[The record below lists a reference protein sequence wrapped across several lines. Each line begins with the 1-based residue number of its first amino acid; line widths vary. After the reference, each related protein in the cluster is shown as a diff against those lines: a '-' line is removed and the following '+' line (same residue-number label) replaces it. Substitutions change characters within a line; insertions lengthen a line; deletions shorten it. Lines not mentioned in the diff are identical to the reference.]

1 MGNSNRSRRRAGG
14 GPPHRRRVWARKAAA
29 LTGLAGIILM
39 LLPGVAMAA
48 TYAKGQVWAPPQTK
62 LAATHAV
69 PGSYAPSTTA
79 RKSAPASKTY
89 QIPGVA
95 LPSAGTATASL
106 SRKVAAGSAGGRT
119 ASSTSTAAARVG
131 SSPVWVA
138 AATTGAA
145 APAKVQVRFVAPATA
160 RKAGFSSGLV
170 FGIARNDASTA
181 AGRVSVQLDPEL
193 LSGEGGGDLAQRLR
207 LVELPACALTT
218 PTVAACQ
225 TQTPVKSTFDAASGR
240 LVVSAP
246 LATGTAVSAATAT
259 HTATDLAVS
268 ARTTSAAAVN
278 ADVASPMT
286 VLAAVAA
293 PAGSA
298 GTYAA
303 TSIKASDDWSAGGST
318 GDFTYSYPITV
329 PGTLGGSAPSV
340 ALSYASS
347 AVDGETVA
355 SNAQVSDVGD
365 GWSGMSTFIE
375 RSYQPCSQDGIANS
389 SDTCWGYGG
398 HEVSL
403 SGGNLGGQMVWDDAT
418 STWHISGSDA
428 TVKLVA
434 GGSTVAGYNGA
445 YNGEYWVITT
455 EDGTRMYYGAG
466 KLPTAEG
473 GTGSDVATNSVST
486 EPVYC
491 PKTGDCDGAAAG
503 SASDFTANMP
513 YRWYLDFVVDPHGN
527 TTEYGYTQETN
538 YYARGSA
545 HTDTVYDRGAY
556 LDSISYGWRA
566 SDIATEGA
574 KPAPAAKVVFTESTR
589 CVVGSVVSVN
599 SVNTT
604 VTAAD
609 CASLTSTT
617 APFWPDVPQSELCA
631 STGACSNY
639 GMTYFSEMR
648 LTGITT
654 EVNTGSATSFTPTPV
669 DTYVLSQSLPAP
681 GDGTSPELR
690 LDSITRTGEDGGT
703 LAMPAV
709 SFGYIQMQNRV
720 PGAASWP
727 EMLHYRINAVYTETG
742 GVTNVTYSAPDCN
755 QSTTSPDLPTSSTDT
770 RLCYEE
776 YWTPADSTMI
786 SDWFEKY
793 TVSSVEQTD
802 SVGGSPPQYTNYTYV
817 GNPAW
822 HRNDSPLVPNAQR
835 TWDQWRGYGQVIT
848 ETGHAPD
855 PITETE
861 TTYLRGMQG
870 DFTNQTGTTTR
881 TWPDVTDT
889 NSDQV
894 PDLPQYAGY
903 TLETQT
909 FSQAGGKVVK
919 DDISLPWSATTATH
933 AETATGIPT
942 GVPSEQAYYV
952 EPQTDIDRGLLSTGQ
967 WRTTKTVDQYSST
980 TGLLTQTDNQ
990 GDTSLLNSAQST
1002 ETCSTVTYATPPT
1015 PITALDAGMT
1025 GLVGESTTVA
1035 VTSGSGIGT
1044 GTCPAKTAANTIADT
1059 RTFYDGTTSPN
1070 TVPAGGVGNVTKTE
1084 VLGPWSGSTETWTI
1098 ASSAPSGSTG
1108 FDVYGRQLS
1117 STDARGD
1124 TVTDAYTS
1132 PKPGTLP
1139 DQTSVTNVTAGNW
1152 TTTTALDQLR
1162 QLPISLVDQNGNST
1176 TESYDPLGRLTHV
1189 WLPGRATTSSASKVF
1204 TYSLGGQ
1211 TARTWTE
1218 TQVLRASGSYSSE
1231 FDIYDGFMQLLQ
1243 EQSTSLDSAASNGSN
1258 VTDHAYDSHGWEVK
1272 TTASPYYITA
1282 APSSSLYETTDAA
1295 VPGQTVTTY
1304 DGMGRATAS
1313 AFYSLGQPQW
1323 TTTTTYPGVEE
1334 SYTVP
1339 PTGGTAT
1346 ATFTDAQGRTT
1357 SSWQYHGDAATGNAA
1372 DATVTNYGYTTG
1384 SLPTGAVNAG
1394 SYDKVTTVTDASG
1407 HEWTQTTDAQGN
1419 QVATTDPDAGSSTAT
1434 YSPAGDLLTST
1445 DGNGTVVSYA
1455 YDALGRK
1462 VGQYNTATQSTANL
1476 LASWTYDSAPGGE
1489 GQLGSQSSYYN
1500 GSPYTQKTTG
1510 YNALGESLGVIT
1522 TIPAADGNLAN
1533 SYSVAYTYNAVTG
1546 APYTT
1551 TYGADGG
1558 LPAETVSDSY
1568 TVTGDLEN
1576 VTGSLNSGASSTD
1589 YLTAAVANPLG
1600 QVTRATVG
1608 DMPNQL
1614 VQTTNYDVDTD
1625 RATETFLDAENNSSS
1640 HLDDTSTYWNAAGQ
1654 ITAQNDVQDSGTNTD
1669 LQCYTYDGQ
1678 GRLTTAWTD
1687 TAGVS
1692 SAAAPSVPNI
1702 GGCVSATP
1710 SASTNGGP
1718 DPYWETYAYDP
1729 NGQSSGNRS
1738 TVTDYN
1744 TSGAVTSTQAY
1755 GYNTGVTGTTG
1766 QPDTLQTLNTTDG
1779 TGATVSNA
1787 AYKYNADGSTQNV
1800 TVTNAAGTITSNQNY
1815 TYDPTGRTTGIT
1827 DTTADTATNTASGYQ
1842 YDASGNLLLQT
1853 DTIAG
1858 KTTTLLYLPG
1868 EQLSMNSSGGITA
1881 LRYYDTGSGI
1891 TVIRDNTGNL
1901 TYQTGT
1907 SQGTGTLTISS
1918 ALTGEDRR
1926 SFTPYGNARGTTP
1939 TTWVDGRGFLDQPS
1953 DPATGLDLLGARDY
1967 DPASGHFLSR
1977 DPVLEATDPNQ
1988 IGGYTYAGD
1997 DPVNGS
2003 DASGM
2008 CPPDKCGEGV
2018 PKGSGSGYADGGDG
2032 GTTPPT
2038 GGATGSGGAGN
2049 TGGGR
2054 TGTAGSGPGGTALP
2068 AAVHR
2073 EILQLTQ
2080 QYIQE
2085 QTAYNQALAGGDS
2098 GNALLDYSA
2107 MMNTLQAITNAMT
2120 QSAPVG
2126 PAGGQPRAGTFN
2138 AMLCGRVGG
2147 IYCSGQPHLSGG
2159 SLMAA
2164 IHQAAHFARIIGNY
2178 SGNISTILGGGAIT
2192 LYGLSLIPG
2201 LDEVTGPLAIGAG
2214 ILSTGLSGV
2223 SAVAY
2228 YVGGNFKDGN
2238 TSLLVAGLGFAT
2250 GGMGSPAARIML
2262 RNSAAGDG
2270 FVAKGVVTLF
2280 GRGADASHQINNVA
2294 GLHFAAPGTLFG
2306 ATTILGSWNSDPG
2319 GDW

>member
-1 MGNSNRSRRRAGG
+1 
-14 GPPHRRRVWARKAAA
+14 
-29 LTGLAGIILM
+29 M

-48 TYAKGQVWAPPQTK
+48 TYAKGQVWSPPQTK
-62 LAATHAV
+62 LAAVHPV
-69 PGSYAPSTTA
+69 PRASEPSTTA
-79 RKSAPASKTY
+79 RKSFPAPKTY
-89 QIPGVA
+89 QVPAVA

-106 SRKVAAGSAGGRT
+106 PQAAAGERTAGGR
-119 ASSTSTAAARVG
+119 AAAAVAPAAARVG

-138 AATTGAA
+138 AATSGTA

-160 RKAGFSSGLV
+160 RKAGFTSGLV

-181 AGRVSVQLDPEL
+181 AGKVSVQLDPEL
-193 LSGEGGGDLAQRLR
+193 LSGEGGGDLAQRMR

-218 PTVAACQ
+218 PLVPACQ
-225 TQTPVKSTFDAASGR
+225 TQTPVRATVDAASGR
-240 LVVSAP
+240 LVVTTP
-246 LATGTAVSAATAT
+246 LASGTEVGASSATRMAA
-259 HTATDLAVS
+259 DLAVS
-268 ARTTSAAAVN
+268 TRPGATSTAADT
-278 ADVASPMT
+278 DVASPMT
-286 VLAAVAA
+286 VLTALDA

-329 PGTLGGSAPSV
+329 PSTLGGSAPSV

-355 SNAQVSDVGD
+355 ANAQVSDVGD

-428 TVKLVA
+428 TVKLET
-434 GGSTVAGYNGA
+434 GGANGA

-491 PKTGDCDGAAAG
+491 PNSGDCDKAPTG
-503 SASDFTANMP
+503 SGVFTANMP

-527 TTEYGYTQETN
+527 ATEYNYTQETN

-566 SDIATEGA
+566 SDIAAEGA

-589 CVVGSVVSVN
+589 CIVGSVVSVN
-599 SVNTT
+599 SANVT

-609 CASLTSTT
+609 CASLNSTS
-617 APFWPDVPQSELCA
+617 APFWPDVPQDELCA
-631 STGACSNY
+631 STGSCANDA
-639 GMTYFSEMR
+639 MTYFSEMR
-648 LTGITT
+648 LTGISTY
-654 EVNTGSATSFTPTPV
+654 VNTGSTTSFTPTEV
-669 DTYVLSQSLPAP
+669 DSYVLAQTLPPP
-681 GDGTSPELR
+681 GDGTSPELQ
-690 LDSITRTGEDGGT
+690 LNSITRTGDDGGS
-703 LAMPAV
+703 LPMPAV
-709 SFGYIQMQNRV
+709 TFYYTPGMPNRV

-727 EMLHYRINAVYTETG
+727 AMLHFRIAAIENETG
-742 GVTNVTYSAPDCN
+742 GVTNVTYSSPDCN
-755 QSTTSPDLPTSSTDT
+755 QSTSSPDLPTPSSDT

-793 TVSSVEQTD
+793 TVSQVEQTD
-802 SVGGSPPQYTNYTYV
+802 SVGGSPPQITKYLYPPN
-817 GNPAW
+817 GAAW

-848 ETGHAPD
+848 ETGTAPD

-881 TWPDVTDT
+881 TWPDVTD
-889 NSDQV
+889 SIGGQV

-909 FSQAGGKVVK
+909 FNQAGGKVAK

-942 GVPSEQAYYV
+942 GVPPEQAYYV
-952 EPQTDIDRGLLSTGQ
+952 EPQTDIDRGLLSNGN
-967 WRTTKTVDQYSST
+967 WRTTETVSQYSPT

-1002 ETCSTVTYATPPT
+1002 ETCSTVTYATPPAT
-1015 PITALDAGMT
+1015 GLNAGMT
-1025 GLVGESTTVA
+1025 GLVGESTTVS
-1035 VTSGSGIGT
+1035 VTSGT
-1044 GTCPAKTAANTIADT
+1044 GVGANACPAKTAANTVSDT
-1059 RTFYDGTTSPN
+1059 RTFYDGDATPGV
-1070 TVPAGGVGNVTKTE
+1070 VPAGGVGNVTE
-1084 VLGPWSGSTETWTI
+1084 VETLGPWSGSTETFTVK
-1098 ASSAPSGSTG
+1098 STSPSGSTG

-1117 STDARGD
+1117 ATDVRGD

-1132 PKPGTLP
+1132 TNPGTLP
-1139 DQTSVTNVTAGNW
+1139 NKTSVTNVTAGNW
-1152 TTTTALDQLR
+1152 TTTTSLDQLR
-1162 QLPISLVDQNGNST
+1162 QLPTSLVDPNGNST

-1189 WLPGRATTSSASKVF
+1189 WLPGRSTSLSASKVF

-1243 EQSTSLDSAASNGSN
+1243 EQSTSLDSEASNGSN

-1272 TTASPYYITA
+1272 TSSTPYYIST
-1282 APSSSLYETTDAA
+1282 APSSTFYPTTDAT

-1304 DGMGRATAS
+1304 DGMGRTTGS
-1313 AFYSLGQPQW
+1313 AFYSLSQPQW
-1323 TTTTTYPGVEE
+1323 STTTAYPGVDETT
-1334 SYTVP
+1334 TVP
-1339 PTGGTAT
+1339 PAGGTAT

-1357 SSWQYHGDAATGNAA
+1357 ASWQYHGDAATGNVA
-1372 DATVTNYGYTTG
+1372 DATVTSYAYTTG
-1384 SLPTGAVNAG
+1384 TLPTGAVNAG

-1407 HEWTQTTDAQGN
+1407 HEWTQATDAQGN

-1462 VGQYNTATQSTANL
+1462 VAQYNTATQSTANQ
-1476 LASWTYDSAPGGE
+1476 LATWTYDTAPGGK
-1489 GQLGSQSSYYN
+1489 GQLASQSSYYN
-1500 GSPYTQKTTG
+1500 GNAYTQTTTG
-1510 YNALGESLGVIT
+1510 YNALGESTGLTT
-1522 TIPAADGNLAN
+1522 TIPSAAGNLAN
-1533 SYSVAYTYNAVTG
+1533 TYNVAYAYNAVTG

-1558 LPAETVSDSY
+1558 LPAETVSDTY

-1576 VTGSLNSGASSTD
+1576 VTGSLNNGASSAD
-1589 YLTAAVANPLG
+1589 YLTAAVDNPLG

-1625 RATETFLDAENNSSS
+1625 RITETFLDAENNSSS
-1640 HLDDTSTYWNAAGQ
+1640 HLDDTSTYWNPAGQ

-1678 GRLTTAWTD
+1678 GRLTAAWTD

-1702 GGCVSATP
+1702 GGCVSTTP
-1710 SASTNGGP
+1710 SAATNGGP

-1744 TSGAVTSTQAY
+1744 TSGAVTSTQTY

-1779 TGATVSNA
+1779 TGTTVSNA
-1787 AYKYNADGSTQNV
+1787 TYKYNADGSTQNR
-1800 TVTNAAGTITSNQNY
+1800 TVTNAAGTTTSNQNY

-1827 DTTADTATNTASGYQ
+1827 DTAAGTASGYQ

-1858 KTTTLLYLPG
+1858 NTTTLLYLPD
-1868 EQLSMNSSGGITA
+1868 EQLTMNNSGGITA

-1891 TVIRDNTGNL
+1891 TIIRDNTGNL

-1907 SQGTGTLTISS
+1907 SQGTGTLTISDT
-1918 ALTGEDRR
+1918 LTGEDRR
-1926 SFTPYGNARGTTP
+1926 SFTPYGNTRGTTP

-1967 DPASGHFLSR
+1967 DPATGHFLSR
-1977 DPVLEATDPNQ
+1977 DPILEATDPNQ
-1988 IGGYTYAGD
+1988 LGGYTYAAD
-1997 DPVNGS
+1997 NPVNGS
-2003 DASGM
+2003 DPNGLSYNGN
-2008 CPPDKCGEGV
+2008 
-2018 PKGSGSGYADGGDG
+2018 GGDG
-2032 GTTPPT
+2032 GPCSTSN
-2038 GGATGSGGAGN
+2038 GGDCGGSGGNSSGAGGGGGGGGGNSTGSGGAGN
-2049 TGGGR
+2049 SGGAR
-2054 TGTAGSGPGGTALP
+2054 TGTAAPGSLGFVGPLTPSQVHQRFITAIRDLSDPTISNQIAGEAQAVIASGYLPNGTESPQLVSAYAAIDAVYDA
-2068 AAVHR
+2068 AAVHHPNPR
-2073 EILQLTQ
+2073 PSCGWQCHFRIVGNLASDLSTGTGAVAVIFTLATPACGAAGGIGAAICGGVAEGAGMIS
-2080 QYIQE
+2080 
-2085 QTAYNQALAGGDS
+2085 TASAGIASLAYLAGGD
-2098 GNALLDYSA
+2098 
-2107 MMNTLQAITNAMT
+2107 T
-2120 QSAPVG
+2120 QDSESNGLA
-2126 PAGGQPRAGTFN
+2126 F
-2138 AMLCGRVGG
+2138 G
-2147 IYCSGQPHLSGG
+2147 IGIVSGG
-2159 SLMAA
+2159 LGAWPTRIGGKA
-2164 IHQAAHFARIIGNY
+2164 FAGFMK
-2178 SGNISTILGGGAIT
+2178 GGM
-2192 LYGLSLIPG
+2192 
-2201 LDEVTGPLAIGAG
+2201 AG
-2214 ILSTGLSGV
+2214 IIKDSGAAAAKADPRYASSGTNVVAGVGQGTLPTALGVIGFNTTPWVDQQTGLSW
-2223 SAVAY
+2223 
-2228 YVGGNFKDGN
+2228 
-2238 TSLLVAGLGFAT
+2238 T
-2250 GGMGSPAARIML
+2250 
-2262 RNSAAGDG
+2262 
-2270 FVAKGVVTLF
+2270 
-2280 GRGADASHQINNVA
+2280 
-2294 GLHFAAPGTLFG
+2294 
-2306 ATTILGSWNSDPG
+2306 W
-2319 GDW
+2319 